1 MKKLLIAAAAVATVA
16 FAGAAQANEELAK
29 KAGCLGCHGVDAK
42 KMGPALKEVSAKY
55 KGKADA
61 EATIVG
67 VIKSGKATSGKSH
80 PVAKASDEEMKA
92 LAKWVL
98 SL

>member
-16 FAGAAQANEELAK
+16 FAGAAQANEALAK
-29 KAGCLGCHGVDAK
+29 DKGCLACHAVDAK
-42 KMGPALKEVSAKY
+42 KMGPALKEVSAKL

-67 VIKSGKATSGKSH
+67 VMKSGKATSGKSH
-80 PVAKASDEEMKA
+80 PVAKASDDEMKA

>member
-1 MKKLLIAAAAVATVA
+1 MNKLLIAAAAVATVA
-16 FAGAAQANEELAK
+16 FAGAAQASEALAK
-29 KAGCLGCHGVDAK
+29 DKGCLGCHGVDAK
-42 KMGPALKEVSAKY
+42 KMGPALKEVSAKL

-61 EATIVG
+61 EATIVN
-67 VIKSGKATSGKSH
+67 VLKSGKAASGKSH
-80 PVAKASDEEMKA
+80 PVAKASDDEMKA